1 MYELYYWPM
10 IQGRGE
16 FVRLALEEAGADYAD
31 IARED
36 DGIDKMLTLME
47 KGAHPSFAPPFLR
60 HGKIWLGQTSTILLY
75 LGDQHNLAPKSQSGR
90 LWTQQIQQTVA
101 DAVFEAHETH
111 HPIGMGLYYEDQKP
125 EAKRRAQEFRKDRI
139 PKFLDWFE
147 TILARNPGGS
157 RHLVGRSLTYAD
169 LSLFQ
174 LVEGLEYAFPKATKR
189 ALKKTPKVA
198 GLREAVAK
206 RRRIAAYLQSERR
219 IPFNEDGIF
228 RRYPEIDA

>member
-16 FVRLALEEAGADYAD
+16 FVRLALEEAGAEYAD
-31 IARED
+31 IARDD
-36 DGIDKMLTLME
+36 DGIEKMMAVME
-47 KGAHPSFAPPFLR
+47 KGSHPSFAPPFLR
-60 HGKIWLGQTSTILLY
+60 HGKLWIGQTSTILLY
-75 LGDQHNLAPKSQSGR
+75 LGERHNLAPKSQSGR
-90 LWTQQIQQTVA
+90 LWTQQIQLTVA

-147 TILARNPGGS
+147 TILSRNPAGP
-157 RHLVGRSLTYAD
+157 RHLVGKSLTYAD

-174 LVEGLEYAFPKATKR
+174 LVEGLEYAFPKAAKR
-189 ALKKTPKVA
+189 ALTKTPKVA
-198 GLREAVAK
+198 ALREAVAK
-206 RRRIAAYLQSERR
+206 RRRIAAYLQSDRR

-228 RRYPEIDA
+228 RRYPEIDG